1 VNHNAVQAF
10 VAAIERTLF
19 SLADQEAKRT
29 LRPCGS
35 IKQEKKEMHSKK
47 FHFILTL
54 VTLLSLAMGACAQ
67 AATPAP
73 ETTAA
78 ATEAAGAAELVTL
91 KIAVLPILEALPMYV
106 ADQKGYFTANGVKV
120 EFIPVQSAAERDQV
134 MAAGQADGMINDL
147 VSTLFYNKDSIQ
159 IQIVRF
165 ARTATPEF
173 PQYRILAAKDSGIE
187 TVEDLKGVPI
197 GISEGSVIAYTTDRL
212 LQAEGLAPEDIM
224 TAAVPRIP
232 DRLSL
237 LASGE
242 LKAANMPDPFSLLA
256 IQGGATV
263 VVDDS
268 KHPEYGNS
276 VYSFRKAV
284 IDEQPEAVRGFL
296 AAVDQ
301 AITDINENKEEWN
314 SLLTEKQL
322 VPAPV
327 AGEYLIPNL
336 PAASYPTQEQWQDV
350 VSWAQEKGLVDK
362 DVSYE
367 DSVNPSFIQ

>member
-1 VNHNAVQAF
+1 
-10 VAAIERTLF
+10 L
-19 SLADQEAKRT
+19 LK
-29 LRPCGS
+29 L
-35 IKQEKKEMHSKK
+35 EKKIMQPKK
-47 FHFILTL
+47 FYFILTL
-54 VTLLSLAMGACAQ
+54 AALLSLALGACAP

-78 ATEAAGAAELVTL
+78 ATEAPAAAGAGEPVTL

-106 ADQKGYFTANGVKV
+106 ADQKGYFAENGVKV

-147 VSTLFYNKDSIQ
+147 VSTLFYNKDDTQ

-212 LQAEGLAPEDIM
+212 LQAEGLAPEDIV

-263 VVDDS
+263 ITDDS

-276 VYSFRKAV
+276 VYSFRKSV

-301 AITDINENKEEWN
+301 AITDVNEGKEQWN
-314 SLLTEKQL
+314 NLLTEQQL

-327 AGEYLIPNL
+327 AGEYLIPDL
-336 PAASYPTQEQWQDV
+336 PSASFPTQEQWQDV
-350 VSWAQEKGLVDK
+350 VAWAKEKGLIDK

-367 DSVNPSFIQ
+367 DSVNPSFLEP